1 MPVSQPP
8 STLSSRRR
16 IQARPVLVYAL
27 LCLSAAIFL
36 LPIFWMLSSSLKP
49 EWQVLANPPVWIP
62 NPPRWENY
70 REALT
75 YLPFGRYAVNT
86 LIISLGAIVGH
97 VLSCTIVAY
106 GFARLRAPGKNFF
119 FLLLLSTLMLPYP
132 VTMVPLFVLFN
143 ALGWINTFLPLI
155 IPTFFGN
162 AFYIF
167 LLRQFFLTLPP
178 DLEDAAQD
186 RRRKHAASAA
196 PRHPADLDARA
207 GDCGHFHLPGQLERF
222 PPALDL
228 PAGPVPLYL
237 YAGPELLPWQF
248 PGQMVLP
255 DGRVAGGRAAGGHRV
270 FPGAA
275 AVHQGDRDDGDE
287 GVRSYRTT
295 RITASVNN
303 PRMNS
308 NP

>member
-1 MPVSQPP
+1 MSQST

-16 IQARPVLVYAL
+16 IQARPVLAYAL
-27 LCLSAAIFL
+27 LSLGAIVFL
-36 LPIFWMLSSSLKP
+36 LPLFWMLSSSLKP

-106 GFARLRAPGKNFF
+106 GFARLRAPGKDFF

-178 DLEDAAQD
+178 DLEDAARIDGANTLQVLRHVILPISMPALATVVIFTFQASWNDFLQPLIYLQD
-186 RRRKHAASAA
+186 QSRYTLTLGLNFFRGSFQVRWSYLMAAS
-196 PRHPADLDARA
+196 L
-207 GDCGHFHLPGQLERF
+207 
-222 PPALDL
+222 
-228 PAGPVPLYL
+228 VV
-237 YAGPELLPWQF
+237 
-248 PGQMVLP
+248 VLP
-255 DGRVAGGRAAGGHRV
+255 VVIV
-270 FPGAA
+270 FFLAQRLFIRGIAMTGMKA
-275 AVHQGDRDDGDE
+275 
-287 GVRSYRTT
+287 
-295 RITASVNN
+295 
-303 PRMNS
+303 
-308 NP
+308 

>member
-1 MPVSQPP
+1 MSQ
-8 STLSSRRR
+8 SANTLSSRHRV
-16 IQARPVLVYAL
+16 QARPVLAYAL
-27 LCLSAAIFL
+27 LCLGATVFL
-36 LPIFWMLSSSLKP
+36 LPVFWMLSSSLKP

-106 GFARLRAPGKNFF
+106 GFARLRAPGKNFL

-178 DLEDAAQD
+178 DLEDAARIDGANTLQVLRHVILPISMPALATVVIFTFQASWNDFLQPLIYLQD
-186 RRRKHAASAA
+186 QSHYTLTLGLNFFRGSFQVKWSYLMAAS
-196 PRHPADLDARA
+196 L
-207 GDCGHFHLPGQLERF
+207 
-222 PPALDL
+222 
-228 PAGPVPLYL
+228 VV
-237 YAGPELLPWQF
+237 
-248 PGQMVLP
+248 VLP
-255 DGRVAGGRAAGGHRV
+255 VVIV
-270 FPGAA
+270 FFLAQRLFIRGIAMTGMKA
-275 AVHQGDRDDGDE
+275 
-287 GVRSYRTT
+287 
-295 RITASVNN
+295 
-303 PRMNS
+303 
-308 NP
+308 

>member
-1 MPVSQPP
+1 MSQPP
-8 STLSSRRR
+8 STLPSRRR

-178 DLEDAAQD
+178 DLEDAARIDGANTLQVLRHVILPISMPALATVVIFTFQASWNDFLQPLIYLQD
-186 RRRKHAASAA
+186 QSRYTLTLGLNFFRGSFQVKWSYLMAAS
-196 PRHPADLDARA
+196 L
-207 GDCGHFHLPGQLERF
+207 
-222 PPALDL
+222 
-228 PAGPVPLYL
+228 VV
-237 YAGPELLPWQF
+237 
-248 PGQMVLP
+248 VLP
-255 DGRVAGGRAAGGHRV
+255 VVIV
-270 FPGAA
+270 FFLAQRLFIRGIAMTGMKA
-275 AVHQGDRDDGDE
+275 
-287 GVRSYRTT
+287 
-295 RITASVNN
+295 
-303 PRMNS
+303 
-308 NP
+308 

>member
-1 MPVSQPP
+1 MSR
-8 STLSSRRR
+8 SNNSLSSRRR
-16 IQARPVLVYAL
+16 IQARSILVYAL
-27 LCLSAAIFL
+27 LCLGASVFL
-36 LPIFWMLSSSLKP
+36 LPLFWMLSSSLKP

-178 DLEDAAQD
+178 DLEDAARIDGANTLQVLRHVILPISMPALATVVIFTFQASWNDFLQPLIYLQD
-186 RRRKHAASAA
+186 QSHYTLTLGLNFFRGSFQVKWSYLMAAS
-196 PRHPADLDARA
+196 L
-207 GDCGHFHLPGQLERF
+207 
-222 PPALDL
+222 
-228 PAGPVPLYL
+228 VV
-237 YAGPELLPWQF
+237 
-248 PGQMVLP
+248 VLP
-255 DGRVAGGRAAGGHRV
+255 VVIVFFLAQRV
-270 FPGAA
+270 FIRGIAMT
-275 AVHQGDRDDGDE
+275 GMKG
-287 GVRSYRTT
+287 
-295 RITASVNN
+295 
-303 PRMNS
+303 
-308 NP
+308 

>member
-1 MPVSQPP
+1 MPGASV
-8 STLSSRRR
+8 
-16 IQARPVLVYAL
+16 
-27 LCLSAAIFL
+27 FL
-36 LPIFWMLSSSLKP
+36 LPLFWMLSSSLKP

-106 GFARLRAPGKNFF
+106 GFARLRAPGKDFL

-132 VTMVPLFVLFN
+132 VTMVPLFALFN
-143 ALGWINTFLPLI
+143 ALGWIDTFLPLI

-178 DLEDAAQD
+178 DLEDAARIDGANTLQVLRHVILPISMPALATVVIFTFQASWNDFLQPLIYLQD
-186 RRRKHAASAA
+186 QSRYTLTLGLNFFRGSFQVKWSYLMAAS
-196 PRHPADLDARA
+196 L
-207 GDCGHFHLPGQLERF
+207 
-222 PPALDL
+222 
-228 PAGPVPLYL
+228 VV
-237 YAGPELLPWQF
+237 
-248 PGQMVLP
+248 VLP
-255 DGRVAGGRAAGGHRV
+255 VVIV
-270 FPGAA
+270 FFLA
-275 AVHQGDRDDGDE
+275 QRLF
-287 GVRSYRTT
+287 VRGIAMTG
-295 RITASVNN
+295 IKG
-303 PRMNS
+303 
-308 NP
+308 

>member
-1 MPVSQPP
+1 MSQST

-16 IQARPVLVYAL
+16 IQARPVLVYTL
-27 LCLSAAIFL
+27 LCLGAAVFL
-36 LPIFWMLSSSLKP
+36 LPLFWMLSSSLKP

-178 DLEDAAQD
+178 DLEDAARIDGANTLQVLRHVILPISMPALATVVIFTFQASWNDFLQPLIYLQD
-186 RRRKHAASAA
+186 QSHYTLTLGLNFFRGSFQVKWSYLMAAS
-196 PRHPADLDARA
+196 L
-207 GDCGHFHLPGQLERF
+207 
-222 PPALDL
+222 
-228 PAGPVPLYL
+228 VV
-237 YAGPELLPWQF
+237 
-248 PGQMVLP
+248 VLP
-255 DGRVAGGRAAGGHRV
+255 VVIV
-270 FPGAA
+270 FFLAQRLFIRGIAMTGMKA
-275 AVHQGDRDDGDE
+275 
-287 GVRSYRTT
+287 
-295 RITASVNN
+295 
-303 PRMNS
+303 
-308 NP
+308 